1 MQTRRVG
8 ESGLSVSTV
17 GLGTLGWATQVDEY
31 VALDQ
36 LKAFYDA
43 GGTLIDSSAIYG
55 AGKAQPLLGKTLES
69 SRVRGTFVLAARA
82 GCVLREG
89 QRVVDVSRSG
99 LMAQLDATLADLRT
113 DYLDLW
119 QLDRW
124 DSSVPLDETLSA
136 LAFAVQSGRVRHVG
150 VSNLTAW
157 QTALVHARFSTF
169 NTGVSLIGS
178 QSEYSLL
185 NRKPEAELVPA
196 LEQLSMGLIACA
208 GLGRGVLTGKYRA
221 GVPADSRAAQPDWE
235 AYVSAYLGTDQA
247 HVVQALARAADAFGV
262 PAGHVALAWLWQRP
276 QVASVVVGARTVA
289 QLNEAFGA
297 STLEL
302 PEPISQ
308 ALDDVSQEA

>member
-8 ESGLSVSTV
+8 VSGLSVSTI
-17 GLGTLGWATQVDEY
+17 GLGTLGWATQVDQY

-43 GGTLIDSSAIYG
+43 GGTLIDTSPVYG
-55 AGKAQPLLGKTLES
+55 AGKAQPLLGQVVET
-69 SRVRGTFVLAARA
+69 SRARSRFVLAARA
-82 GCVLREG
+82 GCVLRDG

-99 LMAQLDATLADLRT
+99 LLSQLDATLADLRT

-124 DSSVPLDETLSA
+124 DESIPLDETLSA
-136 LAFAVQSGRVRHVG
+136 LAFAVQSGKVRHIG

-157 QTALVHARFSTF
+157 QTALIHARFASF
-169 NTGVSLIGS
+169 NTGVSPVAS
-178 QSEYSLL
+178 QSEYSLV
-185 NRKPEAELVPA
+185 NRKIERELVPA
-196 LEQLSMGLIACA
+196 LGHLSMGIIACA

-221 GVPADSRAAQPDWE
+221 GVPADSRAAHPDWE
-235 AYVSAYLGTDQA
+235 AYVSAYLGADQS

-262 PAGHVALAWLWQRP
+262 PASHVALAWLWQRP
-276 QVASVVVGARTVA
+276 HVASVVVGARTVA
-289 QLNEAFGA
+289 QLTESFAA
-297 STLEL
+297 VTLEL